1 MTSIALSRRT
11 NVDEIS
17 HLLQINSVNVLE
29 VLIYYN
35 LLLGTAVLRKNS
47 FGLTGQVNIY
57 IMRVFQ

>member
-17 HLLQINSVNVLE
+17 HLLQINSANVLE

-35 LLLGTAVLRKNS
+35 LLLGRAILRKNS
-47 FGLTGQVNIY
+47 FALTGQGNIH
-57 IMRVFQ
+57 IMRDLQ